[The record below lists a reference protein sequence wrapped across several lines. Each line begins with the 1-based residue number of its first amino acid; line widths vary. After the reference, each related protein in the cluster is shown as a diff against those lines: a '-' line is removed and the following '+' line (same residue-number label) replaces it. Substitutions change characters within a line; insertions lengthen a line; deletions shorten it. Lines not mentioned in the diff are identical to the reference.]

1 MNRCVR
7 NGEAVLQALDL
18 PYRVISLCTADLG
31 FSASKCYDIE
41 LWAPVDEKF
50 NLEISSCSNF
60 EDFQARRANIRFR
73 REPGAKPELVHTLNA
88 SGTALPRLVIANPR
102 NVSAGGWKHSDSRG
116 YRALYG
122 RG

>member
-1 MNRCVR
+1 MS
-7 NGEAVLQALDL
+7 
-18 PYRVISLCTADLG
+18 SLFVQRTLG
-31 FSASKCYDIE
+31 FSASKCYDVE

-88 SGTALPRLVIANPR
+88 SGTALPRLIIAILETYQQADGSIRIPEAIVPYMGGVEVIELTGH
-102 NVSAGGWKHSDSRG
+102 V
-116 YRALYG
+116 
-122 RG
+122 